1 MAKVALRDTGRVDH
15 LASAYVLL
23 EPQLRPGGVVILTE
37 LPRFQWRRQ
46 LVLVSRDSVR
56 VRPLDPSGPVEIPD
70 WDAYEQ
76 VLLTITST
84 DLFGIGLEYSVSVEY
99 DPELSGQSRPLAL
112 SLGQNYPNP
121 FRTDAHG
128 ETVFPFELSHPSQVT
143 RLSIVTPNGEL
154 VRRFEMGPSAPRS
167 YTQGWD
173 GRNEA
178 GKPVNSGI
186 YYCVLETDGGQV
198 RKSVAVIRE

>member
-99 DPELSGQSRPLAL
+99 Q
-112 SLGQNYPNP
+112 
-121 FRTDAHG
+121 
-128 ETVFPFELSHPSQVT
+128 
-143 RLSIVTPNGEL
+143 
-154 VRRFEMGPSAPRS
+154 
-167 YTQGWD
+167 
-173 GRNEA
+173 
-178 GKPVNSGI
+178 
-186 YYCVLETDGGQV
+186 
-198 RKSVAVIRE
+198 